1 MARILGLDIGRL
13 RTGIAETDP
22 GATMA
27 FPVETVATDQLL
39 KWLTHKLASEPIAVV
54 VVGYP
59 TDLRG
64 RPTDAT
70 PLVEQWE
77 FALHKHFPQL
87 TVVRIDERLTSAMA
101 GAALVMGGVKK
112 SDRQAKGARDAV
124 SAALILDSYLRQRG

>member
-1 MARILGLDIGRL
+1 
-13 RTGIAETDP
+13 
-22 GATMA
+22 MA

-39 KWLTHKLASEPIAVV
+39 KWLTHKLAAEPIAVV

-64 RPTDAT
+64 RHTDAT
-70 PLVEQWE
+70 PIVEQWE
-77 FALHKHFPQL
+77 LTLHKHFPQL

-124 SAALILDSYLRQRG
+124 SAALILDSYLRQKG